1 MTKAIAILVLVTL
14 VTAGCGKKKP
24 APGQGPAPGS
34 GSDPA
39 AGLTA
44 DAASSSVPPDPAQV
58 AIAAA
63 SAEVAKL
70 VTPAAAA
77 DPQARAGRATKLIDA
92 VVELTRDVPRDAW
105 NPRAVFEAVGG
116 DRTALFLWV
125 RDRTALVPYRGA
137 LRGPVGVVMDRL
149 GNSLDRALLLA
160 DLLKRAGRDVRLAS
174 GTLDE
179 AAVARLAASASARSR
194 PALPDTRLDDAALLA
209 RLVKDLGIDAA
220 AFRAGNAKLDAQA
233 GALADR
239 TRKRIAEQAAALAKL
254 VPATAP
260 PAARDTSAFADHWW
274 VQVEDSGVWI
284 DLDPSLPDA
293 EPGQALAAAG
303 ETLAPDAIGQDR
315 RHTLTI
321 RVIGEVWRD
330 QVREETLL
338 VDHTFAPA
346 DHWGQ
351 RISVTNV
358 AFDLPDP
365 DALLASPAPLDALKA
380 ALATQTEWLP
390 VLRIG
395 DAVVA
400 RMSVTDAG
408 ELYDA
413 TDPNG
418 NTNRLARVVQRATK
432 AGVGGATDLLGTLP
446 DGEGEP
452 VSARPPAAEHSGFTA
467 EWIEYE
473 LRAPGAPP
481 AIVRR
486 TVFDGLALAAG
497 AAAGATAG
505 AIDRSIAKPVK
516 LSDAARL
523 DRQLALGG
531 ETELLPMFAR
541 IPAAFVIDRAVVAL
555 TAARPTIAGVA
566 SLGGKMAALS
576 AQLSKLA
583 PLPGVLYDLALARF
597 DWGGLAEQVY
607 LDRLDVLVHRQRLVG
622 SDLRLRHEI
631 DIVANAVAV
640 WPTAADPRIPRI
652 VQGVAD
658 TAAEAAV
665 LGCAAK
671 AGCPRGVNTSDQFA
685 ASSAGWIVT
694 RPDAPPA
701 FDHLPGAVRALAA
714 ADHAAGYAVIAP
726 PGATAAT
733 WWRVHPETGETLG
746 LGARGGI
753 TATEYVALQN
763 AQILWATGLT
773 GCMVVAAIHVRDPGS
788 FSDLVWC
795 SIAATLGFA
804 GGSLGVVVG
813 SARGLSLAIQM
824 FSTLVGTVVSSG
836 EP

>member
-1 MTKAIAILVLVTL
+1 MNKIVAIVVLVAF
-14 VTAGCGKKKP
+14 VTASCGKRR
-24 APGQGPAPGS
+24 PAPGS
-34 GSDPA
+34 GPESGSAATAAPA
-39 AGLTA
+39 SL
-44 DAASSSVPPDPAQV
+44 PPDPVQTAV
-58 AIAAA
+58 ATAN
-63 SAEVAKL
+63 AEVAGL
-70 VTPAAAA
+70 VAPAAAT
-77 DPQARAGRATKLIDA
+77 DLQTRAGRAAKLIDT

-125 RDRTALVPYRGA
+125 RDRTALVPYRGS
-137 LRGPVGVVMDRL
+137 LRGPVGVVMDRV

-160 DLLKRAGRDVRLAS
+160 DLLKRAGKAVRLVN
-174 GTLDE
+174 GTLDD
-179 AAVARLAASASARSR
+179 AAVARLAASWSARPR
-194 PALPDTRLDDAALLA
+194 PALPDTRLDDTALIA

-220 AFRAGNAKLDAQA
+220 AFGARNARLDAA
-233 GALADR
+233 TSALADR
-239 TRKRIAEQAAALAKL
+239 TRKRIAAQAAAIAKL

-260 PAARDTSAFADHWW
+260 PAARDTSALADHWW
-274 VQVEDSGVWI
+274 VQAEDGGVWI

-293 EPGQALAAAG
+293 EPGQTLVAAG
-303 ETLAPDAIGQDR
+303 ETIAPDAVGDDR
-315 RHTLTI
+315 RHTLTV
-321 RVIGEVWRD
+321 RVIGEVWHD
-330 QVREETLL
+330 QAREETVL

-346 DHWGQ
+346 DVWGQ

-358 AFDLPDP
+358 AFDLPDQ
-365 DALLASPAPLDALKA
+365 DTLLAGPAPLDALKA
-380 ALATQTEWLP
+380 ALTTQTEWLP

-395 DAVVA
+395 DALVA

-413 TDPNG
+413 SDPNG

-446 DGEGEP
+446 GSDGESLPGK
-452 VSARPPAAEHSGFTA
+452 PPPAEHSGFTA

-473 LRAPGAPP
+473 VRAPGAPP
-481 AIVRR
+481 TIVRR
-486 TVFDGLALAAG
+486 NVFDGLGLL
-497 AAAGATAG
+497 
-505 AIDRSIAKPVK
+505 DRSTAVPVK
-516 LSDAARL
+516 LSDAARF

-541 IPAAFVIDRAVVAL
+541 IPAAFVIDRAVAAL
-555 TAARPTIAGVA
+555 AAARPTIAGVA
-566 SLGGKMAALS
+566 TLGGKGQGKGKIEALS
-576 AQLSKLA
+576 AQLAKLA
-583 PLPGVLYDLALARF
+583 PLPGVLHDLALARF
-597 DWGGLAEQVY
+597 DWSGVADQVY
-607 LDRLDVLVHRQRLVG
+607 LDRLDVLVHRQRLIG

-631 DIVANAVAV
+631 DIVSNAVAV
-640 WPTAADPRIPRI
+640 WPTAADPRVPRI

-665 LGCAAK
+665 LGCAVTG
-671 AGCPRGVNTSDQFA
+671 GCLRGVNTSDQFA

-701 FDHLPGAVRALAA
+701 FDHLPVAVRALAA
-714 ADHAAGYAVIAP
+714 ADQAAGYAVIAP

-753 TATEYVALQN
+753 TAAEYVSLQN

-773 GCMVVAAIHVRDPGS
+773 GCMIVAVIHVRDAGS
-788 FSDLVWC
+788 FGNLVWC

-813 SARGLSLAIQM
+813 SARGVSLAIQM
-824 FSTLVGTVVSSG
+824 FATLLGTVATSL
-836 EP
+836 